1 MELGPD
7 TETMGMPSD
16 HERVLEATQLAENPQ
31 NPTEVEKM
39 ELKTHLD
46 LLQPETFWT
55 LPGVCRTHPF
65 YNKSSCQGHKDQVG
79 VVEG

>member
-46 LLQPETFWT
+46 L
-55 LPGVCRTHPF
+55 F
-65 YNKSSCQGHKDQVG
+65 YSQRPSGLCLVSAEHILSITKVHVKDTKIRWG
-79 VVEG
+79 W